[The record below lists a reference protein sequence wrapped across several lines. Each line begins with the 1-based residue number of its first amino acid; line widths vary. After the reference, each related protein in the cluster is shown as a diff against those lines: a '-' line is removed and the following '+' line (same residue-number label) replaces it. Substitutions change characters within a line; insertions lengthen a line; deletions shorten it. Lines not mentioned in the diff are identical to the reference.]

1 MNEALDFPLPP
12 TTGPYLAEPPTSPGP
27 YLAEPPTPLSAAK
40 PAPAPAPP
48 SAAKPVPAP
57 APTGVHELTALRE
70 KVAELDHVIS
80 LAKTRVETLG
90 AEKREALERAL
101 QLEAQL
107 EAAERRE
114 AELLERLA
122 SHESPPRTF
131 DEKTVA
137 ELLNRVAALEAITAP
152 SRAA

>member
-12 TTGPYLAEPPTSPGP
+12 TTGPHLAVPPT
-27 YLAEPPTPLSAAK
+27 TPLAA
-40 PAPAPAPP
+40 A
-48 SAAKPVPAP
+48 PVPAP
-57 APTGVHELTALRE
+57 EVDELTALRE
-70 KVAELDHVIS
+70 QVAELNHVVS

-107 EAAERRE
+107 EAAQQRE
-114 AELLERLA
+114 AALLARIG
-122 SHESPPRTF
+122 SHESPRTF
-131 DEKTVA
+131 DDTTIA
-137 ELLNRVAALEAITAP
+137 ELLARVAALEALVTP